1 MTGLTNTQVDMLN
14 AKLISLQEELR
25 AQYETAK
32 PASNTVVLDQSK
44 VGRLSRMDAMQQQKM
59 AQSTLR
65 NLTSRLILINKALE
79 KMCSGDYGYCDEC
92 GEAIDPG
99 RLEVQPEAP
108 CCFACQSKQEYHP
121 QS

>member
-1 MTGLTNTQVDMLN
+1 
-14 AKLISLQEELR
+14 
-25 AQYETAK
+25 
-32 PASNTVVLDQSK
+32 
-44 VGRLSRMDAMQQQKM
+44 MDALEQQNM

-65 NLTSRLILINKALE
+65 NIESRLRLVNRALA
-79 KMCSGDYGYCDEC
+79 KIASGDFAYCDEC
-92 GEAIDPG
+92 GAVIEMA

>member
-1 MTGLTNTQVDMLN
+1 MTALTK
-14 AKLISLQEELR
+14 AHISKFKQQLLTLQQALST
-25 AQYETAK
+25 QYESGK
-32 PASNTVVLDQSK
+32 SASDTVVLDQSK
-44 VGRLSRMDAMQQQKM
+44 VGRLSRMDALQQQNM

-65 NLTSRLILINKALE
+65 NIESRLRRVNRALA
-79 KMCSGDYGYCDEC
+79 KIASGDFAYCDEC
-92 GEAIDPG
+92 GAVIEIA

>member
-1 MTGLTNTQVDMLN
+1 MASLSKKQISEFNAILN
-14 AKLISLQEELR
+14 ALHKELNNQLEIGQE
-25 AQYETAK
+25 ATD
-32 PASNTVVLDQSK
+32 TVVLDQSK

-65 NLTSRLILINKALE
+65 NITNRLKLVNLALA
-79 KMCSGDYGYCDEC
+79 KVQSGDYGYCDEC
-92 GEAIDPG
+92 GEVIDPG
-99 RLEVQPEAP
+99 RLKVQAEAP